1 METEG
6 APWLFALLT
15 AAWFWWMAN
24 RANRTRTLWA
34 VGGGAFGL
42 VISTLILGLGRAR
55 SLPISDQHR
64 SVTQLKWAIVAA
76 VVIIIAGWVLTSGL
90 HRHHLALWRR
100 FRPASAAPSPSVPS
114 VKPTTPSAKPA
125 TGKAQYPTDR

>member
-55 SLPISDQHR
+55 TIPISDHQR
-64 SVTQLKWAIVAA
+64 SVSQFKWAIVAA
-76 VVIIIAGWVLTSGL
+76 LVIVIAGWVLTSGL

-100 FRPASAAPSPSVPS
+100 FRPASATPAPAVPPA
-114 VKPTTPSAKPA
+114 KPAASSAKTA
-125 TGKAQYPTDR
+125 TGKAHY